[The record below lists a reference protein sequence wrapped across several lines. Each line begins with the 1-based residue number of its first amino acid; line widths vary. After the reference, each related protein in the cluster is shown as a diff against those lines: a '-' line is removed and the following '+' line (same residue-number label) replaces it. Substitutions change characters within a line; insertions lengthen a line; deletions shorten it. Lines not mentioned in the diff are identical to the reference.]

1 MNAGRTNQP
10 AAPLRHAQGTGRRT
24 LATLAAGALAWSLLM
39 AASAVLT
46 LYRDGWQEPAH
57 IRAVAVLFG
66 LSAFL
71 AYPIA
76 VILAGWISRG
86 KRFDTRLAAHLF
98 LIGAGTL
105 GLTAA
110 FYGLDHR
117 AYFSQWHAA
126 PFTVTWS
133 IQYFFT
139 VAGAF
144 YQFAVFGMR
153 LYLPIGIP
161 ALCLFA
167 LWHATKAR

>member
-76 VILAGWISRG
+76 VILADWMSRG

-144 YQFAVFGMR
+144 YQFAVFGKR

-167 LWHATKAR
+167 LWHAAKAR

>member
-1 MNAGRTNQP
+1 MALGTVLWIHARCTKRNGRSLFRSRRKSRK
-10 AAPLRHAQGTGRRT
+10 PLHVQIICG
-24 LATLAAGALAWSLLM
+24 AGAGDAGS
-39 AASAVLT
+39 AASASSIPTNEATTKIGKRHV
-46 LYRDGWQEPAH
+46 
-57 IRAVAVLFG
+57 
-66 LSAFL
+66 
-71 AYPIA
+71 
-76 VILAGWISRG
+76 AGWASGG
-86 KRFDTRLAAHLF
+86 KKFDTRLAAHLF
-98 LIGAGTL
+98 LLGAGTL

-144 YQFAVFGMR
+144 YQFAAFGMR

-167 LWHATKAR
+167 LWHAAKAR